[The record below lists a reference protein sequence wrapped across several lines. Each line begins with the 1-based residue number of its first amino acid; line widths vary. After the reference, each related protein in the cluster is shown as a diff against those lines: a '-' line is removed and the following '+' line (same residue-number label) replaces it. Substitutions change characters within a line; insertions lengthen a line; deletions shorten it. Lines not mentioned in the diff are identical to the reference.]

1 MKKIGIILGAVC
13 ILVVVYFLV
22 TTRMGKGTAADFLP
36 AEALVC
42 IEQRDLGQL
51 LDEFK
56 VSRLGRAV
64 TGIDYV
70 KIAEGLGLPL
80 EEVNRIRDM
89 RKQLDEFSNSPVFK
103 EFFGQEFT
111 LGLLPVPDDSLDI
124 PEKTM
129 RASLLLIAK
138 PRHNTDIIELLTSL
152 FSGKLEQTSTQYGK
166 YSLKQYLIDENNTLT
181 TAIIDGYVIAAFDDR
196 LVKESLDRYD
206 SKQGSLAQKKEYI
219 RLRHDFIKAKLF
231 TYVSMPALHGQLNR
245 LSETLDPV
253 RKEGLQKVTDQ
264 WKGWEGLAFGA
275 WQEKGLLRD
284 KAVILFKKDLLDPL
298 VGKMFTIQPV
308 DNKTLTMVPAGVLGY
323 YWTNTLNM
331 NAFWEMFTLEMKD
344 SAEQLKAMEQDVK
357 TVTGVELP
365 QLLSMFGSE
374 AVVLLRKI
382 ATDGFI
388 PLPDGA
394 IFLKIEKE
402 DDFMKML
409 KPLLAKNNIPTK
421 TEEYKGVNLTT
432 LEVSFHPSL
441 QPVYALHQGYLI
453 LASTVDLVKNIVDST
468 AGDGKG
474 RSNVAKSKDGVS
486 GALISEDSFKQV
498 NQGLDHGMTKKN
510 NSVSFIR
517 FSSLLHVVKEL
528 ASWGG
533 TMLSMQDREAAQRSK
548 VMIEQLIFPLLDG
561 LAMYEVIGSRSH
573 IQDDALILE
582 STTILAQ

>member
-1 MKKIGIILGAVC
+1 MKKIGLILGAVC
-13 ILVVVYFLV
+13 ILAAVYFLV
-22 TTRMGKGTAADFLP
+22 TTRMGKGTAADFLS
-36 AEALVC
+36 AETLVC

-206 SKQGSLAQKKEYI
+206 SKQGSLAQKKEYL

-231 TYVSMPALHGQLNR
+231 TYVSMPALHSQLNR
-245 LSETLDPV
+245 LSETLDPGQ
-253 RKEGLQKVTDQ
+253 KEELQKVTDQ

-275 WQEKGLLRD
+275 WKEKGIQRD
-284 KAVILFKKDLLDPL
+284 KVVILFKKELLDPL

-308 DNKTLTMVPAGVLGY
+308 DNKTLAMIPAGILGY
-323 YWTNTLNM
+323 YWTNTLDM
-331 NAFWEMFTLEMKD
+331 NVFWEMFTLEMKD

-365 QLLSMFGSE
+365 HLLSMFGSE